1 MSAFTQTS
9 NLNGFFYEI
18 YDKIVDPIPE
28 MAKLMAKVGFKGGA
42 LEIGN
47 KLHLNV
53 VVSDEG
59 GFTYSKPNG
68 GAFTVNEGV
77 SFETQDAQVDAFQLL
92 LQGSVDYESAARA
105 SSSRKAFLELVGKKL
120 QVMVASTKRRF
131 ESELWY
137 GQSDTMLGTVASVG
151 TPRTTFV
158 ISQLEWAPMMWQG
171 KKGHKIDFYATG
183 ATGALRANGVYSI
196 VSVDLDTRTITV
208 DKALDAA
215 VVATDNIAW
224 SGSYGAAANDPQTCA
239 GAIRIAS
246 NKTTMFNINAALYD
260 VWAGNVFDVPT
271 LAGGASRLSL
281 GLVMKAMGRL
291 ANRGLDGDVILWV
304 SPATWSTLV
313 TDQAA
318 LRRYG
323 AEITSIAKNG
333 AKGIEFFYQTG
344 KVTIIGHG
352 MMKEGY
358 AVVTEIN
365 KWKRVGSQ
373 DFSFK
378 TPGLEEG
385 RDIFWHDPNKA
396 GFSYRYYGGQ
406 SLFCEMPSHQ
416 GVFTN
421 IDNSATAPAT
431 API

>member
-131 ESELWY
+131 ETELWY
-137 GQSDTMLGTVASVG
+137 GQSETMLGVVESVVAGRLS
-151 TPRTTFV
+151 FV
-158 ISQLEWAPMMWQG
+158 IEPYEWAPMMWQG

-183 ATGALRANGVYSI
+183 ATGALRANGGYSI
-196 VSVDLDTRTITV
+196 VSVDLDTRTITI
-208 DKALDAA
+208 DKALDAT

-224 SGSYGAAANDPQTCA
+224 FGSYGAAANDPQTCA
-239 GAIRIAS
+239 GAVRIAS
-246 NKTTMFNINAALYD
+246 NKGTMFNINAALYD
-260 VWAGNVFDVPT
+260 VWAGNIVDVNNVKLT
-271 LAGGASRLSL
+271 LGI
-281 GLVMKAMGRL
+281 VMNAMGKL

-318 LRRYG
+318 LRRYN
-323 AEITSIAKNG
+323 AEITTVAKNG
-333 AKGIEFFYQTG
+333 AKAIEFFYQTG
-344 KVTIIGHG
+344 KVQIIGHG
-352 MMKEGY
+352 IMKEGY

-416 GVFTN
+416 LVFKN
-421 IDNSATAPAT
+421 IDNAYVP
-431 API
+431 PVGP